1 MGKKRRIIVFPKSHG
16 DDDSASPSTSASASA
31 SFVTSTR
38 YEKPIHYILKIQSFS
53 LLKEAVASSP
63 CQRFESQKFYAG
75 GSEWKLALYPNGDR
89 RRDVSDHISLYL
101 VRVENNILSTTSEVN
116 VVFTFLVYDTLRG
129 KYLTVQDEKM
139 RQFSATKREWGIEK
153 LLPLN
158 TFSDASNGFLVDD
171 CCVFGVDIFVM
182 NCNVEKGEVFSLIK
196 QPNNYKYTWKLDNF
210 SKLLDCSFWECNSFR
225 VENCWWKIRLF
236 PSGDW
241 QAKPGFFSMYLMLS
255 NLIAH
260 PKGAQVYVEYE
271 MAVLSQ
277 LEAVPPVKETYTC
290 WFKSGCI
297 EIYKGCGASNFMSLS
312 DLKER
317 TKGYLVNDTLVVEV
331 KINVIS
337 TIKKIV

>member
-16 DDDSASPSTSASASA
+16 DDDSASPSTSTSTSASTSASA

-75 GSEWKLALYPNGDR
+75 GSEWKLALYPNGDQ

-182 NCNVEKGEVFSLIK
+182 NCNVEKGE
-196 QPNNYKYTWKLDNF
+196 
-210 SKLLDCSFWECNSFR
+210 
-225 VENCWWKIRLF
+225 IRLF